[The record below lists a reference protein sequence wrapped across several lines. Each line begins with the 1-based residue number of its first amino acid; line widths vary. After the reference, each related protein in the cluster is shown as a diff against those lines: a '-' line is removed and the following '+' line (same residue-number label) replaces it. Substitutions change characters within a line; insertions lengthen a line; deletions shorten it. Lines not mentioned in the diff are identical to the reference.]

1 MVQAKAKQLN
11 RVLYRHRW
19 NKIEEWVESL
29 DELADL
35 SEDEIADL
43 ARLTAND
50 DDINTDDE

>member
-1 MVQAKAKQLN
+1 MVSAKTKQLN

-19 NKIEEWVESL
+19 NKIEEWVQSL

-35 SEDEIADL
+35 SDDEIADL

-50 DDINTDDE
+50 DDDVSDH